1 MTKKTSVTQSI
12 RATSLFIITVIFRFG
27 YPSIRQLAE
36 QCGRSK
42 SSVHRHLK
50 AYERR
55 NQYPESSFWET
66 EEGGELLRRIYC
78 AVLYQFGLKHHVGAD
93 QLNEFFRLIRID
105 THVGVSASALRQH
118 MRGLEQQLADFQEVQ
133 EASARCPEPERTVAM
148 DETFFSQ
155 MMVLV
160 LMDLPSQ
167 YILLEESATD
177 RRYETWQARAC
188 PRLKALGLT
197 VRQAV
202 SDRANA
208 LIKLALDGFACQAG
222 ADLFHAQYEL
232 SRWLSLPLGRA
243 TKTLAEAR
251 DKARNALAK
260 QQKKALRDPQ
270 ETRRLEAQVKQAEQA
285 HQQALDAQMAYRQH
299 QQAISDSVHPF
310 DPASGLAQDQATVL
324 AALQQESAAI
334 EALAEARQISDRK
347 GYLKKFRKQIEDVSR
362 HVGVWW
368 LWIHTLLAD
377 CAPEPELRDWV
388 ADRMMPVIYWHRRLE
403 QAKKKEQ
410 RQFCLRAWRQAQQRY
425 QDDPRTQQRSDEQ
438 IQHWRHWCE
447 NKVRHFQRTSSAVEG
462 RNGCLAQLYH
472 NGRGLTPARLT
483 ALTVIHNYGI
493 RQPDG
498 STPASRLFAQ
508 EFPDLFESLL
518 ADMKP
523 LPLSRKRPE
532 RKKANPLIGKECPA

>member
-12 RATSLFIITVIFRFG
+12 RASSLLIITAIFTFG
-27 YPSIRQLAE
+27 YRSIRQLAE

-50 AYERR
+50 AYECR
-55 NQYPESSFWET
+55 QQHPESYFWET
-66 EEGGELLRRIYC
+66 EEGSELLRRIYC

-93 QLNEFFRLIRID
+93 QLSEFFRLIRID
-105 THVGVSASALRQH
+105 THVGVSASALRQR
-118 MRGLEQQLADFQEVQ
+118 MRDLEQQLAAFQAEQ
-133 EASARCPEPERTVAM
+133 EASAECPEPERTVAM

-155 MMVLV
+155 MMILV

-177 RRYETWQARAC
+177 RSYETWKARAC
-188 PRLKALGLT
+188 PRLEALGLT
-197 VRQAV
+197 VKHAI
-202 SDRANA
+202 SDRAKA
-208 LIKLALDGFACQAG
+208 LIKLALNGFDCQAG

-243 TKTLAEAR
+243 TNTLAEAV
-251 DKARNALAK
+251 DTARKALARH
-260 QQKKALRDPQ
+260 QKKALRDPQ
-270 ETRRLEAQVKQAEQA
+270 ETPRLEAEVKQAEQA
-285 HQQALDAQMAYRQH
+285 HQQGLDAQTAYRQH

-324 AALQQESAAI
+324 TALQQESEAI
-334 EALAEARQISDRK
+334 AALAEARRISDRK
-347 GYLKKFRKQIEDVSR
+347 GYLKKFRKQMEDVSR
-362 HVGVWW
+362 HVSVWW

-377 CAPEPELRDWV
+377 CAPEPEIRDWV
-388 ADRMMPVIYWHRRLE
+388 ANPMMPVIYWHGRLE
-403 QAKKKEQ
+403 QTKKKEQ
-410 RQFCLRAWRQAQQRY
+410 RQLCQRAWEQARQRY
-425 QDDPRTQQRSDEQ
+425 QDDPRTQQLSDEH

-447 NKVRHFQRTSSAVEG
+447 NKVKHFQRTSSAVEG
-462 RNGCLAQLYH
+462 RNRCLAQLYH
-472 NGRGLTPARLT
+472 NGRGLTPARLK

-508 EFPDLFESLL
+508 EFPNLFEAAL
-518 ADMKP
+518 ATMKP
-523 LPLSRKRPE
+523 LPLPRKRRA
-532 RKKANPLIGKECPA
+532 RKNANPLICKECPA

>member
-12 RATSLFIITVIFRFG
+12 RAGSLLIITAMVTFG
-27 YPSIRQLAE
+27 YHSIRQLAE

-55 NQYPESSFWET
+55 NQHPESYFWET
-66 EEGGELLRRIYC
+66 EEGGELLQRIYC

-93 QLNEFFRLIRID
+93 QLSEFFRLIRID
-105 THVGVSASALRQH
+105 THVGVSASALRQQL
-118 MRGLEQQLADFQEVQ
+118 RDLEQQLAAFQEEQ
-133 EASARCPEPERTVAM
+133 EASAQCPEPERTVAM

-155 MMVLV
+155 MIVLV

-177 RRYETWQARAC
+177 RSYKTWKARAC
-188 PRLKALGLT
+188 PRLDALGLT
-197 VRQAV
+197 VRHAV
-202 SDRANA
+202 SDRAKA
-208 LIKLALDGFACQAG
+208 LVKLALDGFGCQAG

-243 TKTLAEAR
+243 THTLAEAL
-251 DKARNALAK
+251 DKSRKALAK
-260 QQKKALRDPQ
+260 HQKKTLRDPQ
-270 ETRRLEAQVKQAEQA
+270 ETRRLEAKVRQAEQA
-285 HQQALDAQMAYRQH
+285 HQDGLDAQAAYRQH
-299 QQAISDSVHPF
+299 QQAISESVHPF

-324 AALQQESAAI
+324 AALQQESEAI
-334 EALAEARQISDRK
+334 EALAEARLISDRK
-347 GYLKKFRKQIEDVSR
+347 GHLKKFRKQREDLSR

-377 CAPEPELRDWV
+377 CAPEPEQGDWV
-388 ADRMMPVIYWHRRLE
+388 AHRMMPVIYWHGRME
-403 QAKKKEQ
+403 KAKKKEQ
-410 RQFCLRAWRQAQQRY
+410 RLLCQRAWEQAQQRY
-425 QDDPRTQQRSDEQ
+425 RDDPRTQQLSDEH
-438 IQHWRHWCE
+438 IQHWRCWCE
-447 NKVRHFQRTSSAVEG
+447 SKVKHFQRTSSAVEG
-462 RNGCLAQLYH
+462 RNGCLSQLYH
-472 NGRGLTPARLT
+472 HGRGLTPARLK

-508 EFPDLFESLL
+508 EFPDVFESLL

-523 LPLSRKRPE
+523 LPLPRKRRQ
-532 RKKANPLIGKECPA
+532 RKKSNPLICKACPA